1 MLTHLEPNQILN
13 SCAYIGNIVRCSA
26 TWVSQWT
33 LQFIHNKGAFCNV
46 GYSPRGRSSL
56 VYDPV
61 NKKKM
66 TVWMDSIISDGICPN
81 ADNFAKFF
89 KAEFGV
95 EIGDRTAQTW
105 LKVCGFKFKNRT
117 NQEIYHD
124 GHQREDAQLALKQYI
139 EKMNTLKDRCIT
151 YTGESMH
158 YIQLICRSC
167 SASRRSLT

>member
-13 SCAYIGNIVRCSA
+13 SCAYIGNIVRYSA

-61 NKKKM
+61 NEKKM